1 MARTFKQRK
10 RKRLI
15 SNFIGISVLLILS
28 YFAALSCKVD
38 TKSFVEGIPR
48 GIQFLGFML
57 PPDWSAFS
65 DMLVPAFETVLLAF
79 LATIFGGILSLFFGL
94 AAAINIAPKW
104 LRNTSRF
111 LLTLE
116 RALPEIIIILLL
128 IAALGL
134 GAFPGV
140 VALSIGCIG
149 MLGKLFADA
158 IEEINPKIIDS
169 LASVGGNKLQIIL
182 FGVIPEV
189 LPAIITNTIFRFEIN
204 IRLSVLIGAVGA
216 GGIGY
221 ELFHAFNT
229 LEYERAT
236 MAILITLALVFISER
251 LSTFLRKK
259 YTLEKKSA

>member
-1 MARTFKQRK
+1 MEFAKRK
-10 RKRLI
+10 RKRIIVNL
-15 SNFIGISVLLILS
+15 STLVVLGVLS
-28 YFAALSCKVD
+28 YFAAIACKVNAKD
-38 TKSFVEGIPR
+38 FVDGIPS

-57 PPDWSAFS
+57 PPDWSAFTE
-65 DMLVPAFETVLLAF
+65 MLIPAFETVLLAF

-94 AAAINIAPKW
+94 AAATNLAPKW

-111 LLTLE
+111 LLTIE

-128 IAALGL
+128 ISALGL

-140 VALSIGCIG
+140 IALSIGCIG

-158 IEEINPKIIDS
+158 IEEINPKLLESI
-169 LASVGGNKLQIIL
+169 ASVGGNKIQVIF

-221 ELFHAFNT
+221 ELYHSFNV

-236 MAILITLALVFISER
+236 MAILITLGLVFISER
-251 LSTFLRKK
+251 LSTHLRKK
-259 YTLEKKSA
+259 FTIEKKVA